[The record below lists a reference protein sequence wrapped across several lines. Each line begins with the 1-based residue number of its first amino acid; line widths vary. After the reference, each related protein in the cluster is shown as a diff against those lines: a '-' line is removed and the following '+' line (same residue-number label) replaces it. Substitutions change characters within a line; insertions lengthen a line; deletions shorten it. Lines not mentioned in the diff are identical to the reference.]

1 MEQLFKSQ
9 ATVTS
14 MVPNLR
20 VMHITLEWVIKHHDQ
35 HRVEA
40 YLMGAP
46 QRHGHNLYEVNAAI
60 ADADF
65 AKNELGFDDYAMT
78 YFEGKDDYNSGVK
91 FNQTFVSDD
100 AKVNQYG
107 NYMLKVNMK
116 SFISLS
122 PQRTNLFHKPLIH

>member
-1 MEQLFKSQ
+1 MGYQ
-9 ATVTS
+9 A
-14 MVPNLR
+14 N
-20 VMHITLEWVIKHHDQ
+20 DQ

-100 AKVNQYG
+100 GRKVNQYFRMYSE
-107 NYMLKVNMK
+107 NKNME
-116 SFISLS
+116 SFT
-122 PQRTNLFHKPLIH
+122 PGGVHHRENFFHKPLGLSLIHI